1 MIRDAERIISEAAA
15 LLEGKGFSREDH
27 YGVPEAIRDCTD
39 EGELAEGVI
48 AERALVNAGVD
59 VWWSDLLCIDGDDA
73 AATLR
78 AVLPIDP
85 EALYGEQHEAV
96 LGLIRAA
103 SMLSKEQLNGISN
116 MIHTPERRLF
126 DEATVLAAGM
136 HRGKLLQNVCD
147 DVHFAT
153 AHYATTPA
161 GVDRRL
167 WGIRGLELV
176 GAYYVLR
183 DCISLET
190 ARAMIMPVAKII
202 FPFDQFVR

>member
-1 MIRDAERIISEAAA
+1 MIRDAERIIDAASYWVRDNYSRD
-15 LLEGKGFSREDH
+15 EGNIF
-27 YGVPEAIRDCTD
+27 GVPEAIKAATKDK
-39 EGELAEGVI
+39 LAEGVV

-78 AVLPIDP
+78 AVLPIDA

-126 DEATVLAAGM
+126 DDATVLAAGM

-161 GVDRRL
+161 GVQRRL

-202 FPFDQFVR
+202 FPFDQYVR

>member
-1 MIRDAERIISEAAA
+1 
-15 LLEGKGFSREDH
+15 
-27 YGVPEAIRDCTD
+27 
-39 EGELAEGVI
+39 
-48 AERALVNAGVD
+48 
-59 VWWSDLLCIDGDDA
+59 
-73 AATLR
+73 
-78 AVLPIDP
+78 
-85 EALYGEQHEAV
+85 
-96 LGLIRAA
+96 
-103 SMLSKEQLNGISN
+103 MLSKEQLNGISN

-126 DEATVLAAGM
+126 DDATVLAAGM

-161 GVDRRL
+161 GVQRRL

-202 FPFDQFVR
+202 FPFDQYVR